1 VYAVFDRFCDR
12 TLNPDA
18 RRHGLAFEL
27 ARLDRLLEACWPK
40 AVGGDLAAIALAE
53 KLSARRCVMLGL
65 HAPTAAI
72 LKIIDESAP
81 RVTST
86 QQLEATL
93 DALTEDAPVD
103 GQAPNQEW
111 QVCVRHCVVRTGDT
125 GMNGSIGSESELIQ
139 AIRERIIALDVTC
152 DSVNEIARL
161 TPRYLPKLLGSPA
174 TRRMTI
180 TTALAVLGALGLRIT
195 LTADETALRRLR
207 AGSQWQSPRLP
218 GPQYRMHSRVRI

>member
-1 VYAVFDRFCDR
+1 MNEEGAIRARISGQAIEKIAKARRVSVAEVHQAFDRFCDR

-65 HAPTAAI
+65 HAPTTAI
-72 LKIIDESAP
+72 LKIIDESVP

-93 DALTEDAPVD
+93 DALAEDGPAD
-103 GQAPNQEW
+103 GQAPN
-111 QVCVRHCVVRTGDT
+111 
-125 GMNGSIGSESELIQ
+125 
-139 AIRERIIALDVTC
+139 
-152 DSVNEIARL
+152 
-161 TPRYLPKLLGSPA
+161 
-174 TRRMTI
+174 
-180 TTALAVLGALGLRIT
+180 
-195 LTADETALRRLR
+195 
-207 AGSQWQSPRLP
+207 
-218 GPQYRMHSRVRI
+218 